1 MHSRYAHPV
10 NGKLVLQFSATIL
23 ALGSFCFSSIVAHAQ
38 VESPD
43 TYPSKPVRLIIPF
56 PPGGPTDIL
65 GRLVGE
71 ILGKELNQPF
81 VAVNVGGAGGTIGAI
96 QVARAR
102 PDGYT
107 LMLGTAGTIIN
118 NPHMNKNIG
127 YDPLK
132 DFQAITALWSQP
144 SVVLVR
150 KDGPFTNLKELIAEA
165 KRRPG
170 ALNYGSSGVGSFN
183 HLSTEF
189 FASLAG
195 IKMTHVPYKGMAPAI
210 TDLIG
215 KNLDVVLGPVTSL
228 RSNSD
233 RLIGL
238 AISAPTR
245 SSFAADV
252 PTAAEGGL
260 PDFVYSSWGGLFAP
274 AGISPRIAEKLS
286 SAVARGSSV
295 ESVRKRY
302 AVVGVEPE
310 YNTPGEYQ
318 AAIASEFKRGRQLIE
333 AIGLKEEK

>member
-1 MHSRYAHPV
+1 VSV
-10 NGKLVLQFSATIL
+10 KLVSQLSAMIL
-23 ALGSFCFSSIVAHAQ
+23 AFGSVCFPSSVAHAQ

-81 VAVNVGGAGGTIGAI
+81 IAVNVGGAGGTIGAI
-96 QVARAR
+96 QAARSK

-118 NPHMNKNIG
+118 NPHMNKDIG

-150 KDGPFTNLKELIAEA
+150 KDSQFTNLKELIAEA

-195 IKMTHVPYKGMAPAI
+195 IKMTHIPYKGMGPAI

-215 KNLDVVLGPVTSL
+215 KNLDVVFGPVTSL

-238 AISAPTR
+238 AISAPIR
-245 SSFAADV
+245 SSFAPDV
-252 PTAAEGGL
+252 STAGEGGL

-274 AGISPRIAEKLS
+274 AGIAPQIADKLS
-286 SAVARGSSV
+286 SVITRGSAV
-295 ESVRKRY
+295 ESVKKRY
-302 AVVGVEPE
+302 ATLGVDPE
-310 YNTPGEYQ
+310 FSSPGEYQ
-318 AAIASEFKRGRQLIE
+318 ARIAGEFKQGRQLIE
-333 AIGLKEEK
+333 SIGLKQD